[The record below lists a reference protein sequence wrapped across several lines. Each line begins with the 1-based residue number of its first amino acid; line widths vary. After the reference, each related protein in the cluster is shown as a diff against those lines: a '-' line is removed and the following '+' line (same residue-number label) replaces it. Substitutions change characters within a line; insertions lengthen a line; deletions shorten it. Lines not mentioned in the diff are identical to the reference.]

1 MMFCPSNN
9 FITEMHLDGL
19 LRASGTL
26 KIEYVEIVF
35 LVCQLQS
42 LLNNTDTRLNGQQS
56 LGNIQLSMVNV
67 FPSSSHKDWRL
78 SECNLLQDRLL
89 AIGFQ
94 VNESTTLHIFKHSFL
109 ELHTVLLTIMNSHVF
124 R

>member
-1 MMFCPSNN
+1 
-9 FITEMHLDGL
+9 MHLDGL
-19 LRASGTL
+19 LRDSGTL

-67 FPSSSHKDWRL
+67 FPSSSHKD
-78 SECNLLQDRLL
+78 
-89 AIGFQ
+89 
-94 VNESTTLHIFKHSFL
+94 
-109 ELHTVLLTIMNSHVF
+109 
-124 R
+124 